1 MAARGGPRTHDH
13 IALAERKTV
22 TCSDF
27 AQTPRMNIRHA
38 AAHHF
43 KCPIFHPFPAA
54 QNLFP
59 ELRMVL
65 ALPFA
70 LYSNEQK
77 GEPRFWHLMK

>member
-1 MAARGGPRTHDH
+1 
-13 IALAERKTV
+13 
-22 TCSDF
+22 
-27 AQTPRMNIRHA
+27 MNIRHA

-43 KCPIFHPFPAA
+43 KCPDFHPFPAA
-54 QNLFP
+54 QNLFL

>member
-1 MAARGGPRTHDH
+1 MT
-13 IALAERKTV
+13 ERKMI

-27 AQTPRMNIRHA
+27 AQACRSIIRHA
-38 AAHHF
+38 APHRF
-43 KCPIFHPFPAA
+43 KCPDFHPFPAA
-54 QNLFP
+54 QNLLL